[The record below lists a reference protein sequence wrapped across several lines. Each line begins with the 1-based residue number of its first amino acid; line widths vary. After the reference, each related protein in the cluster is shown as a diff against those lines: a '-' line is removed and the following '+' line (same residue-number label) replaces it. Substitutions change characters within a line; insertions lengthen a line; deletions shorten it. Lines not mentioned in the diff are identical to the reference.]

1 MAELTKYRQ
10 VDRPFCAHAKWR
22 NPAAPPGIAGLI
34 AAHPGLA
41 NRQFPLCE
49 RVATPTAEALDLR
62 SHAAYEAVMEIALF
76 QPDIAGNVGTTL
88 RTAACFGAAA
98 HIIEP
103 CGFPFS
109 DGALKRAGMDYAVR
123 ANVRRHADWAGFA
136 EWARSEGKR
145 LVLLTTSGAARLP
158 DFAFAANDI
167 LLLGAESS
175 GVPPHVHDAVGARVA
190 IPMQAGFR
198 SLNVAVA
205 AGIALAEALRQTKG
219 FPS

>member
-1 MAELTKYRQ
+1 
-10 VDRPFCAHAKWR
+10 
-22 NPAAPPGIAGLI
+22 
-34 AAHPGLA
+34 
-41 NRQFPLCE
+41 
-49 RVATPTAEALDLR
+49 
-62 SHAAYEAVMEIALF
+62 MEIALF

-123 ANVRRHADWAGFA
+123 ANVRRHADWAAFRAWSADAG
-136 EWARSEGKR
+136 RR
-145 LVLLTTSGAARLP
+145 IVLLTTAGATPLP
-158 DFAFAANDI
+158 AFSFEADDV

-175 GVPPHVHDAVGARVA
+175 GVPAHVHDAAAARVA

-219 FPS
+219 FPA